1 MGKIKN
7 LLRNKW
13 VGFTLAALLYT
24 LWFVVW
30 TGNLWLLL
38 GLPVIFDLYIT
49 KFFYRYVWSH
59 NVKMCQRSKT
69 YRTVYEWVNAII
81 FATVVA
87 TLVHLFIFQMYVI
100 PTSSMERTLLIG
112 DYLYVSKVAYGP
124 QMPNTP
130 LSFPFVHH
138 TMPFSQTK
146 KSFSEAIKWPY
157 HRLKGLKPIRRNDV
171 VVFNFPA
178 GDTVLLENQNVTY
191 YDTLRSFEESF
202 GKEEGRKRLN
212 EKYTV
217 ISRPVDKR
225 ENYIKRCVGLPGDSL
240 EVRNGKV
247 WVNGEPQEA
256 IPGLQYNYVVQTSAP
271 FTQYAIDN
279 LGIREYSGY
288 GSGYY
293 MNLTDELAE
302 KVRGLSNVISVN
314 RYIYTPNDEVF
325 PQWGAPRW
333 SQDNY
338 GPIWIPKK
346 GDTVQLTAENLP
358 LFRRIIEAYEGH
370 TLEERDG
377 RIVIDGKEATEYTFA
392 MNYYWMMGDNRHN
405 SADSRFWGFVPEDPH
420 RGQGVV
426 RMAVARCGKEFPREH
441 PLGTALQKGSVDVAG
456 DSYRTVAAP
465 AEAAC
470 RERSSKFLS
479 WIYPVRTEEEIRERL
494 DALRKRY
501 YDATHHCY
509 AWRLGPRGEA
519 FRANDD
525 GEPSGTAGKPILGQ
539 LLSNDI
545 TDCLVVVVRYFGG
558 TKLGVPGL
566 IAAYRESAA
575 EAIAAAEIVEL
586 TVDRTVRVDF
596 PYVVMNAIMRVVKEQ
611 QPRIEEQTFDN
622 LCTMRL
628 AIRESR
634 AAGLIEKLRKAGGSV
649 RDEAE

>member
-1 MGKIKN
+1 MGKIKAFF
-7 LLRNKW
+7 RNKW
-13 VGFTLAALLYT
+13 VGFTLASLLYT

-30 TGNLWLLL
+30 TGNLWMLL
-38 GLPVIFDLYIT
+38 GLVVIFDLYIS
-49 KFFYRYVWSH
+49 KFFYRYVWCH
-59 NVKMCQRSKT
+59 NVRLCQRSKT
-69 YRTVYEWVNAII
+69 YKTVYEWVNAII

-87 TLVHLFIFQMYVI
+87 SLVHIFIFQMYVI
-100 PTSSMERTLLIG
+100 PTSSMEKSLLIG

-225 ENYIKRCVGLPGDSL
+225 ENYIKRCVGLPGDLL

-293 MNLTDELAE
+293 MNLTDELVE
-302 KVRGLSNVISVN
+302 KVKGLSNVISVN

-405 SADSRFWGFVPEDPH
+405 SADSRFWGFVPEDH
-420 RGQGVV
+420 IV
-426 RMAVARCGKEFPREH
+426 GKASFVWLSLDAEKSFP
-441 PLGTALQKGSVDVAG
+441 AN
-456 DSYRTVAAP
+456 
-465 AEAAC
+465 
-470 RERSSKFLS
+470 
-479 WIYPVRTEEEIRERL
+479 IRWERL
-494 DALRKRY
+494 FRK
-501 YDATHHCY
+501 
-509 AWRLGPRGEA
+509 
-519 FRANDD
+519 
-525 GEPSGTAGKPILGQ
+525 
-539 LLSNDI
+539 
-545 TDCLVVVVRYFGG
+545 VR
-558 TKLGVPGL
+558 
-566 IAAYRESAA
+566 
-575 EAIAAAEIVEL
+575 
-586 TVDRTVRVDF
+586 
-596 PYVVMNAIMRVVKEQ
+596 
-611 QPRIEEQTFDN
+611 
-622 LCTMRL
+622 
-628 AIRESR
+628 
-634 AAGLIEKLRKAGGSV
+634 
-649 RDEAE
+649 